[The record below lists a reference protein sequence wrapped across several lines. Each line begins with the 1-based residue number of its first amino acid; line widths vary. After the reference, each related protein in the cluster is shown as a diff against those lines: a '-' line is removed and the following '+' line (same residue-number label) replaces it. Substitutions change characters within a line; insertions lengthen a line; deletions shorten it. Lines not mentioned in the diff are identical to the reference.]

1 MITLNSLNLGDSI
14 QLLKEIPLCSIDHVV
29 SDIPYGISY
38 DDWDVLYNNTNS
50 ALLGSSPAQEN
61 AGKVFKSR
69 GKPLNGWSEADKKI
83 PIEYYKWCKS
93 WTDTLFNILK
103 PASSVFIFAGRRYA
117 HRAICAFEDSGFIFK
132 DMIAWNKIKS
142 AHRAQH
148 ISKVF
153 ERRGDFK
160 NAQKWEGWK
169 VGNLRPIFEPIL
181 CFMKPYQ
188 IGGTIADNLLE
199 YNLGA
204 YNESIVKLYSQSP
217 NNLISFG
224 SMKSDTGLHP
234 AQKPLELMKYLIEL
248 VSKEGQVILDP
259 FAGSGTTLL
268 ACKEL
273 NRNFIGIEKN
283 EIFYNLAKTRINKP
297 LTTQL
302 NFFRKS

>member
-1 MITLNSLNLGDSI
+1 MPCYHET
-14 QLLKEIPLCSIDHVV
+14 
-29 SDIPYGISY
+29 YGISY
-38 DDWDVLYNNTNS
+38 DDWDVLHSNTNS
-50 ALLGSSPAQEN
+50 ALLGSSPAQTN
-61 AGKVFKSR
+61 AGNVFKTR

-83 PIEYYKWCKS
+83 PLEYYQWCKS
-93 WTDTLFNILK
+93 WTDTLYSVLK

-132 DMIAWNKIKS
+132 DMIAWNKEKS

-153 ERRGDFK
+153 ERRGDSK
-160 NAQKWEGWK
+160 SAIIWKGWK

-181 CFMKPYQ
+181 WFIKPYK

-199 YNLGA
+199 YGLGA
-204 YNESIVKLYSQSP
+204 YNELAVKSYSQLP
-217 NNLISFG
+217 NNLIKFG
-224 SMKSDTGLHP
+224 ALKSDTGLHP
-234 AQKPLELMKYLIEL
+234 TQKPLELMKYLIEL

-273 NRNFIGIEKN
+273 NRNYIGIEKS
-283 EIFYNLAKTRINKP
+283 EKYYSLAKSRLIK
-297 LTTQL
+297 
-302 NFFRKS
+302 